1 MGISMSDKLRFA
13 TIERLIVDTIKDL
26 PDGWDY
32 ITHMSLL
39 KAEHEVAEDLRDEI
53 ESLNDTINML
63 ESEVSELEHT
73 VFDLEVEL
81 AELNEV
87 LDV

>member
-1 MGISMSDKLRFA
+1 MSDKLRFA

-32 ITHMSLL
+32 ITHMRLL
-39 KAEHEVAEDLRDEI
+39 KAEHELAEDLRDEI

-63 ESEVSELEHT
+63 ESEVSQLEHT
-73 VFDLEVEL
+73 VLSLECNLYEL
-81 AELNEV
+81 E
-87 LDV
+87 DRRG

>member
-53 ESLNDTINML
+53 ESLKYEIAGFESELCAL
-63 ESEVSELEHT
+63 ESTVLSLECELS
-73 VFDLEVEL
+73 DLEDGRGE
-81 AELNEV
+81 
-87 LDV
+87 

>member
-1 MGISMSDKLRFA
+1 MYNGKVMGISMSDKLRFA
-13 TIERLIVDTIKDL
+13 AIERLIVDTIKDL

-63 ESEVSELEHT
+63 ESELVS
-73 VFDLEVEL
+73 
-81 AELNEV
+81 
-87 LDV
+87 

>member
-53 ESLNDTINML
+53 ESLKYEIAGF
-63 ESEVSELEHT
+63 ESELCALENTVLSLECELS
-73 VFDLEVEL
+73 DLEDGKGE
-81 AELNEV
+81 
-87 LDV
+87 

>member
-32 ITHMSLL
+32 ITHMNLL

-53 ESLNDTINML
+53 VELQDTVAAL
-63 ESEVSELEHT
+63 EYEVDELETT
-73 VFDLEVEL
+73 VFSLECDLVDLEDGRGE
-81 AELNEV
+81 
-87 LDV
+87 

>member
-32 ITHMSLL
+32 ITYMSLL
-39 KAEHEVAEDLRDEI
+39 KAEHEVAEDLRAEI
-53 ESLNDTINML
+53 VELQDIVAAL
-63 ESEVSELEHT
+63 EYQVDELEPT
-73 VFDLEVEL
+73 VFSLECDLVDLEDGRGE
-81 AELNEV
+81 
-87 LDV
+87 

>member
-1 MGISMSDKLRFA
+1 MGTSMSDKLRFA

-39 KAEHEVAEDLRDEI
+39 KAEHEVAEDIRDEI
-53 ESLNDTINML
+53 ESLKYEIAGF
-63 ESEVSELEHT
+63 ES
-73 VFDLEVEL
+73 
-81 AELNEV
+81 
-87 LDV
+87 

>member
-13 TIERLIVDTIKDL
+13 EIERFITDTIKDM

-53 ESLNDTINML
+53 ESLKDEIGGL
-63 ESEVSELEHT
+63 ESEICGLEATICDLDCELS
-73 VFDLEVEL
+73 DLENRIGE
-81 AELNEV
+81 
-87 LDV
+87 

>member
-1 MGISMSDKLRFA
+1 MEISMSDKLRFA

-39 KAEHEVAEDLRDEI
+39 KAEHEVAEDLRAEI
-53 ESLNDTINML
+53 VSLEDTVATL
-63 ESEVSELEHT
+63 EFEVD
-73 VFDLEVEL
+73 DLKIKIDSMDYDMYVQDMTE
-81 AELNEV
+81 
-87 LDV
+87 

>member
-53 ESLNDTINML
+53 KSLKDEIDGL
-63 ESEVSELEHT
+63 ESELCALENTVLNLECELS
-73 VFDLEVEL
+73 DLEDGRGE
-81 AELNEV
+81 
-87 LDV
+87 

>member
-1 MGISMSDKLRFA
+1 MGISISDKLRFA

-39 KAEHEVAEDLRDEI
+39 KAEHELAEDLRAEI
-53 ESLNDTINML
+53 VSLEDTVATL
-63 ESEVSELEHT
+63 EFEVD
-73 VFDLEVEL
+73 DLKIKIDSMDYDMYVQDMTE
-81 AELNEV
+81 
-87 LDV
+87 

>member
-39 KAEHEVAEDLRDEI
+39 KAEHELAEDLRDEI
-53 ESLNDTINML
+53 ESLKYEIAGF
-63 ESEVSELEHT
+63 ESELCALENTVLSLECELS
-73 VFDLEVEL
+73 DLEDGRGE
-81 AELNEV
+81 
-87 LDV
+87 

>member
-13 TIERLIVDTIKDL
+13 AIERLIVDTIKDL

-39 KAEHEVAEDLRDEI
+39 KAEHEVAEDLRAEI

-63 ESEVSELEHT
+63 EY
-73 VFDLEVEL
+73 
-81 AELNEV
+81 
-87 LDV
+87 

>member
-1 MGISMSDKLRFA
+1 MSDKLRFA

-53 ESLNDTINML
+53 KSLKDEIDGL
-63 ESEVSELEHT
+63 ESELCALENTVLNLECELS
-73 VFDLEVEL
+73 DLEDGRGE
-81 AELNEV
+81 
-87 LDV
+87 

>member
-1 MGISMSDKLRFA
+1 MSDKLRFA

-39 KAEHEVAEDLRDEI
+39 KAEHELAEDLRDEI
-53 ESLNDTINML
+53 ESLKYEIAGF
-63 ESEVSELEHT
+63 ESELCALENTVLSLECELS
-73 VFDLEVEL
+73 DLEDGRGE
-81 AELNEV
+81 
-87 LDV
+87 

>member
-53 ESLNDTINML
+53 ESLKYEIDGL
-63 ESEVSELEHT
+63 ESELCALENTVLNLECELS
-73 VFDLEVEL
+73 DLEDGRGE
-81 AELNEV
+81 
-87 LDV
+87 

>member
-53 ESLNDTINML
+53 ESLKYEIAGF
-63 ESEVSELEHT
+63 ESELCALENTVLSLECELS
-73 VFDLEVEL
+73 DLEDGRGE
-81 AELNEV
+81 
-87 LDV
+87 

>member
-39 KAEHEVAEDLRDEI
+39 KAEHEVAEDLRSEIKSLKDEI
-53 ESLNDTINML
+53 DGL
-63 ESEVSELEHT
+63 ESELCELEHT
-73 VFDLEVEL
+73 VRSLECDLYEL
-81 AELNEV
+81 E
-87 LDV
+87 DRRG

>member
-1 MGISMSDKLRFA
+1 MGISISDKLRFA

-39 KAEHEVAEDLRDEI
+39 KAEHEVAEDLRAEI
-53 ESLNDTINML
+53 VSLEDTVATL
-63 ESEVSELEHT
+63 EFEVD
-73 VFDLEVEL
+73 DLKTKIDSMDYDMYVQDMTE
-81 AELNEV
+81 
-87 LDV
+87 

>member
-32 ITHMSLL
+32 ITYMSLL
-39 KAEHEVAEDLRDEI
+39 KAEHEVVEDLRAEI
-53 ESLNDTINML
+53 
-63 ESEVSELEHT
+63 
-73 VFDLEVEL
+73 VEL
-81 AELNEV
+81 QDTVAALE
-87 LDV
+87 

>member
-13 TIERLIVDTIKDL
+13 EIERLIVDTIKDL

-32 ITHMSLL
+32 IMHLSLL

-53 ESLNDTINML
+53 ARLEDTVATL
-63 ESEVSELEHT
+63 EYEIDGL
-73 VFDLEVEL
+73 
-81 AELNEV
+81 
-87 LDV
+87 

>member
-1 MGISMSDKLRFA
+1 MSDKLRFA
-13 TIERLIVDTIKDL
+13 AIERLIVDTIKDL

-63 ESEVSELEHT
+63 EYEVDELETT
-73 VFDLEVEL
+73 VFSLKYDLVDLENRIGE
-81 AELNEV
+81 
-87 LDV
+87 

>member
-13 TIERLIVDTIKDL
+13 AIERLIVDTIKDL

-39 KAEHEVAEDLRDEI
+39 KAEHELAEDLRDEI

-63 ESEVSELEHT
+63 ESEVS
-73 VFDLEVEL
+73 
-81 AELNEV
+81 
-87 LDV
+87 

>member
-39 KAEHEVAEDLRDEI
+39 KAEHELAEDLRDEI

-73 VFDLEVEL
+73 VLSLECNLYEL
-81 AELNEV
+81 E
-87 LDV
+87 DRRG

>member
-1 MGISMSDKLRFA
+1 MGISISDKLRFA

-39 KAEHEVAEDLRDEI
+39 KAEHELAEDLRAEI
-53 ESLNDTINML
+53 ESLKDEIDGL
-63 ESEVSELEHT
+63 ESELCELEHT
-73 VFDLEVEL
+73 VLSLECELSDLE
-81 AELNEV
+81 NRKGG
-87 LDV
+87 

>member
-1 MGISMSDKLRFA
+1 MGISISDKLRFA

-39 KAEHEVAEDLRDEI
+39 KAEHEVAEDLRAEI

-73 VFDLEVEL
+73 VLSLECELSDLEDGRGE
-81 AELNEV
+81 
-87 LDV
+87 

>member
-1 MGISMSDKLRFA
+1 MGISISDKLRFA

-39 KAEHEVAEDLRDEI
+39 KAEHEVAEDLRAEI
-53 ESLNDTINML
+53 VSLEDTVATL
-63 ESEVSELEHT
+63 EFEVD
-73 VFDLEVEL
+73 DLKIKIDSMDYDMYVQDMTE
-81 AELNEV
+81 
-87 LDV
+87 

>member
-39 KAEHEVAEDLRDEI
+39 KAEHELAEDLRDEI
-53 ESLNDTINML
+53 ESLKYEIAGF
-63 ESEVSELEHT
+63 ESELCALENTVLSLECELS
-73 VFDLEVEL
+73 DLE
-81 AELNEV
+81 
-87 LDV
+87 DRRG

>member
-32 ITHMSLL
+32 ITHMRLL
-39 KAEHEVAEDLRDEI
+39 KAEHELAEDLRAEI
-53 ESLNDTINML
+53 VELQDTVAAL
-63 ESEVSELEHT
+63 EYEVDELETT
-73 VFDLEVEL
+73 VFSLECDLVDLENRME
-81 AELNEV
+81 E
-87 LDV
+87 

>member
-39 KAEHEVAEDLRDEI
+39 KAEHELAEDLRDEI

-63 ESEVSELEHT
+63 ESELVS
-73 VFDLEVEL
+73 
-81 AELNEV
+81 
-87 LDV
+87 

>member
-1 MGISMSDKLRFA
+1 LGISMSDKLRFA

-39 KAEHEVAEDLRDEI
+39 KAEHECAEDLRAEI
-53 ESLNDTINML
+53 VELQDTVAAL
-63 ESEVSELEHT
+63 EYEVDELETT
-73 VFDLEVEL
+73 VFSLECDLVDLEDGRGE
-81 AELNEV
+81 
-87 LDV
+87 

>member
-39 KAEHEVAEDLRDEI
+39 KAEHELAEDLRDEI
-53 ESLNDTINML
+53 ESLKYEIDGL
-63 ESEVSELEHT
+63 ESELCAFEKTVISLECELSG
-73 VFDLEVEL
+73 LEDGRGE
-81 AELNEV
+81 
-87 LDV
+87 